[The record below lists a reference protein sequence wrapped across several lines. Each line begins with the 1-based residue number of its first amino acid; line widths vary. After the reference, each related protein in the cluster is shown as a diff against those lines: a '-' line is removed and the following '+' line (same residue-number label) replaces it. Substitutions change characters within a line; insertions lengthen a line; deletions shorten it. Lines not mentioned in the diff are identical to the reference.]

1 MNLSK
6 EEKAKSIWPECADK
20 FDPRIDR
27 RTAVL
32 IKEDLWG
39 LSFAY
44 PGPFDGLN
52 WYIDKRMISTYD
64 EDPAFVLRF
73 AEFSF
78 PDIAGKNS
86 TRNSI
91 IFDDMISFPG
101 AVVRDFRF
109 SNLGLRGKERLF
121 QAPGGGFSWRISL
134 ECITHPCKNLDTVL
148 SLSLG
153 RKDDGNCT
161 VEETDS
167 GLLVFSFSGKGDDDT
182 VYLCGKAGGF
192 RTAFRAE
199 GCGAFLE
206 KFGAGSAEE
215 AGEGQYLFLAHHFTL
230 AGGESESLS
239 FGISLESS
247 EKAVSACKAAEQ
259 DQTAGLPRGIPVLES
274 GWNSWFRSLP
284 ELPAAPERDRKAYY
298 KCWQVVRNNYYRH
311 PRWGETVLEALPVYR
326 GFWQWALPA
335 VQRHACENPE
345 VGAEFAKKV
354 LDMFMDHQ
362 RGDGYITH
370 AIYIDEEKPGERWGE
385 IPLSFPEGSAE

>member
-1 MNLSK
+1 VNLSK

-121 QAPGGGFSWRISL
+121 QAPGGGFPWRISL

-153 RKDDGNCT
+153 RKDDGSCRVDEADN
-161 VEETDS
+161 
-167 GLLVFSFSGKGDDDT
+167 GLRIFIFSGRGDDDT
-182 VYLCGKAGGF
+182 VYLCGKAGGY
-192 RTAFRAE
+192 RTASRAE
-199 GCGAFLE
+199 ECGAFLKE
-206 KFGAGSAEE
+206 SGTAISEE
-215 AGEGQYLFLAHHFTL
+215 AGKGRYLFLANRL
-230 AGGESESLS
+230 ILSGGESASLS
-239 FGISLESS
+239 FGLSFESPGKAAAAF
-247 EKAVSACKAAEQ
+247 KAVEGDGETGLEQLVPLSSGIAGGTGTGPEGVLQVLAGCAEQ
-259 DQTAGLPRGIPVLES
+259 LLPPS
-274 GWNSWFRSLP
+274 
-284 ELPAAPERDRKAYY
+284 
-298 KCWQVVRNNYYRH
+298 
-311 PRWGETVLEALPVYR
+311 
-326 GFWQWALPA
+326 
-335 VQRHACENPE
+335 
-345 VGAEFAKKV
+345 
-354 LDMFMDHQ
+354 
-362 RGDGYITH
+362 
-370 AIYIDEEKPGERWGE
+370 
-385 IPLSFPEGSAE
+385 PLG